1 MWRLSIALTL
11 AAIPSAVAPVGLAHA
26 DTYSVWSCADAQ
38 NRPLSAGDW
47 TPSTVGAQGL
57 ATSTCG
63 ANVTGST
70 PGNLQAVA
78 GGGPG
83 QPDIGVAA
91 GWTATA
97 AAGTKVSGLDVW
109 WTNSASV
116 QIPGRVSILVSTGPL
131 YARDAGAFGNVALP
145 FEDGNHQAFTGLAAD
160 SAALVASC
168 LSGCARA
175 DRAISAVLNAYR
187 VKLTVSDAAPP
198 TGQASGTSEGMSIRG
213 RVALQARA
221 ADVGGGV
228 RDLQLLVDGHVV
240 DTKPAGGTCADISP
254 TTGDE
259 KDYALMRP
267 CLPELPAAAESP
279 ATFTLTPAM
288 LGSAGAH
295 TVSVVAHDAAGNG
308 ATLLSNRVLVAA
320 ALLDGPPPAGRFDAA
335 RNLFFN
341 PDGDVSTAGRPN
353 GINAGP
359 ANVSLAFVTHRVVR
373 RKGRLQRT
381 ARLSKRRTVGHSA
394 SMRLRGRLTTPTGQ
408 PIALARVYRAT
419 SVAGGP
425 WTLSTKPLV
434 TSKTGSVSVRLP
446 ARAPSRRVQ
455 LVYFP
460 STSSNASSRSNAC
473 LLDVRA
479 PVSLTLSR
487 RSVPRGSRVS
497 VTARIRAGI
506 RPGATVIGALQLH
519 QGRSWRTIRQLRF
532 APRGHG
538 RARTALRLRVPAVYR
553 LRVRVS
559 AQPGLRYTTGA
570 SRARVL
576 EVH

>member
-1 MWRLSIALTL
+1 M
-11 AAIPSAVAPVGLAHA
+11 
-26 DTYSVWSCADAQ
+26 
-38 NRPLSAGDW
+38 
-47 TPSTVGAQGL
+47 L
-57 ATSTCG
+57 AT
-63 ANVTGST
+63 
-70 PGNLQAVA
+70 
-78 GGGPG
+78 
-83 QPDIGVAA
+83 
-91 GWTATA
+91 
-97 AAGTKVSGLDVW
+97 
-109 WTNSASV
+109 
-116 QIPGRVSILVSTGPL
+116 
-131 YARDAGAFGNVALP
+131 
-145 FEDGNHQAFTGLAAD
+145 
-160 SAALVASC
+160 
-168 LSGCARA
+168 
-175 DRAISAVLNAYR
+175 
-187 VKLTVSDAAPP
+187 
-198 TGQASGTSEGMSIRG
+198 
-213 RVALQARA
+213 
-221 ADVGGGV
+221 
-228 RDLQLLVDGHVV
+228 
-240 DTKPAGGTCADISP
+240 
-254 TTGDE
+254 
-259 KDYALMRP
+259 
-267 CLPELPAAAESP
+267 
-279 ATFTLTPAM
+279 
-288 LGSAGAH
+288 AGAH

-341 PDGDVSTAGRPN
+341 PDVNVSSAARPN

-373 RKGRLQRT
+373 RKGRLRRT
-381 ARLSKRRTVGHSA
+381 ARLSKRRTVGYST
-394 SMRLRGRLTTPTGQ
+394 SVRLRGRLTTPTGQ

-434 TSKTGSVSVRLP
+434 TSKTGRVSVRLP
-446 ARAPSRRVQ
+446 AHAPSRRVA

-460 STSSNASSRSNAC
+460 ATSSNASSRSNAC
-473 LLDVRA
+473 LLGVRA

-497 VTARIRAGI
+497 VAARIRAGI

-559 AQPGLRYTTGA
+559 AQPGLRYTSGA

>member
-1 MWRLSIALTL
+1 VWRLSVALTL
-11 AAIPSAVAPVGLAHA
+11 ATIASAVVRVGLAHA

-83 QPDIGVAA
+83 QPDTGVAA

-97 AAGTKVSGLDVW
+97 ATGTKISVLDVW

-213 RVALQARA
+213 PVALQARA
-221 ADVGGGV
+221 ADAGGGV

-240 DTKPAGGTCADISP
+240 DTKSAGGTCADISP

-267 CLPELPAAAESP
+267 CLPELPAAGESP

-295 TVSVVAHDAAGNG
+295 TVSVVAHDAAGNA

-341 PDGDVSTAGRPN
+341 PDVDVSIAGRLN

-359 ANVSLAFVTHRVVR
+359 ANVSLAFVTHRVMR
-373 RKGRLQRT
+373 RQRT
-381 ARLSKRRTVGHSA
+381 TRLSKRRTVGYSA
-394 SMRLRGRLTTPTGQ
+394 SMRLRGRLTAPTGQ

>member
-1 MWRLSIALTL
+1 VSRLSIALTL
-11 AAIPSAVAPVGLAHA
+11 AAVASAVAPAGLAHA
-26 DTYSVWSCADAQ
+26 DSYSVWSCADAQ

-47 TPSTVGAQGL
+47 TPSTVGAQAL

-70 PGNLQAVA
+70 PGNLQSVA

-83 QPDIGVAA
+83 QPDSAVAA
-91 GWTATA
+91 GWTAA
-97 AAGTKVSGLDVW
+97 ATAGTKISALDVW

-116 QIPGRVSILVSTGPL
+116 QIPGRISIIASAGPL
-131 YARDAGAFGNVALP
+131 YVRDAGAFGNVALP

-187 VKLTVSDAAPP
+187 VKLTVSDATPP
-198 TGQASGTSEGMSIRG
+198 TGQASGTSERVSIRG
-213 RVALQARA
+213 PVALQARA

-240 DTKPAGGTCADISP
+240 DTKQAGGTCADISP

-267 CLPELPAAAESP
+267 CLPQFPAAGESP
-279 ATFTLTPAM
+279 AMFTLTPAM
-288 LGSAGAH
+288 LAIAGAH
-295 TVSVVAHDAAGNG
+295 TVSVVAHDAAGNTG
-308 ATLLSNRVLVAA
+308 TLLSNRVLVAA

-341 PDGDVSTAGRPN
+341 PDVDVNSAGRPN

-359 ANVSLAFVTHRVVR
+359 ANLSLAFVTHRAR
-373 RKGRLQRT
+373 RKGRLRRT
-381 ARLSKRRTVGHSA
+381 ARLSTRRTVSY
-394 SMRLRGRLTTPTGQ
+394 STSVRLRGRLTTPTGQ

-434 TSKTGSVSVRLP
+434 TSKAGRVSVRLP
-446 ARAPSRRVQ
+446 ARAPSRRVA

-460 STSSNASSRSNAC
+460 ATSSNASSRSNAC
-473 LLDVRA
+473 LLAVRA

-487 RSVPRGSRVS
+487 RGVPRGSRVS
-497 VTARIRAGI
+497 VAARIRAGI

-576 EVH
+576 EVR